1 MGVKYWWSRLP
12 DDMVTNPYVEDQR
25 RLKVESTFAEGSTIQ
40 SESNAYFNGG
50 KSYRFDYVIRMPQ
63 GSDPLVLK
71 FDVQSPINLTLSE
84 LNLAE
89 GGLHYEVFAGAQVT
103 ETTPF
108 NTVEPRLYPRNARE
122 PSDPQLVVS
131 SGGTITVTGEAN
143 TNLFVRTASGGGNRQ
158 SAVGSEQSKR
168 GFPVATAYVRMTILD
183 GVNTDVLGT
192 LKLEYEVVE

>member
-1 MGVKYWWSRLP
+1 MAFKYWWPRLP

-25 RLKVESTFAEGSTIQ
+25 RLKVESTIAEGSTIQ
-40 SESNAYFNGG
+40 SESDAYFDGG

-71 FDVQSPINLTLSE
+71 FDIQSPINLTLSE

-89 GGLHYEVFAGAQVT
+89 GGVHYEVFAGSQVT

-108 NTVEPRLYPRNARE
+108 SATEVRVFPRNTRE
-122 PSDPQLVVS
+122 SSNPNLVIS
-131 SGGTITVTGEAN
+131 SGGAITVTGEAN

-158 SAVGSEQSKR
+158 NAVSSEQSKR
-168 GFPVATAYVRMTILD
+168 GFPVTTAYVRMSILD